1 MKNTVMIPLVFVG
14 NLLLWTILLSAFSV
28 PSSYASLMALSA
40 GHFSVF
46 IAGFVS
52 SALYL
57 LPISCML
64 SCLYLF
70 FYLMR
75 HETIYF
81 ISLPLAL
88 ILVAASVVL
97 LIPFSY
103 RLSSSSVAT
112 RFTQPDAVAGESAD
126 GAGKLFSPGLIRDGD
141 GGKRVFWLDDS
152 GAGKRALGVIVADR
166 ATLPGSRA
174 MSVYT
179 SADYDSESR
188 QLSAGGVLLLV
199 PAGGKDPLV
208 AARLETP
215 GFLTHLAR
223 DANFLLE
230 SFRSAFEKGTVRYYA
245 TVGSFFALVC
255 CLFFICHASAWRL
268 LNALL
273 VFTLFRFMLMG
284 YPYTTGGFAYDQ
296 VRRFLPGSVP
306 QALISPVM
314 ITAITTISLVVCL
327 AVFIIRKIRRGRVG
341 DFQ

>member
-1 MKNTVMIPLVFVG
+1 MKNTVMIPFVFVG

-28 PSSYASLMALSA
+28 PTSYASLMALSS

-64 SCLYLF
+64 SCLYVF

-75 HETIYF
+75 HQTVFF

-88 ILVAASVVL
+88 VLVAASVIFL
-97 LIPFSY
+97 LPFSY
-103 RLSSSSVAT
+103 RLSASSLAT
-112 RFTQPDAVAGESAD
+112 AFTQPAAFAGERASRAE
-126 GAGKLFSPGLIRDGD
+126 KLFSPGLIRDGD

-152 GAGKRALGVIVADR
+152 GAGKRARGVIVADR

-174 MSVYT
+174 MSVYP
-179 SADYDSESR
+179 SADYDSVSR
-188 QLSAGGVLLLV
+188 QLSASGVLLLV

-208 AARLETP
+208 ASRLETP
-215 GFLTHLAR
+215 RFLAHLAR
-223 DANFLLE
+223 DVNFLLE
-230 SFRSAFEKGTVRYYA
+230 SFHSAFEKGAVRYYA

-255 CLFFICHASAWRL
+255 CLFFVCHASSWRL

-284 YPYTTGGFAYDQ
+284 YPYTTGGFAYDE

-306 QALISPVM
+306 QGLVSPALVAAV
-314 ITAITTISLVVCL
+314 TAASLVVCL
-327 AVFIIRKIRRGRVG
+327 AVFIVRKVRRGRAR